1 MALLRDLFLCT
12 LLVTGA
18 PWAVP
23 AGADPA
29 DSRGAD
35 PKTEVG
41 KEQAVKEDELVIV
54 HVPALV
60 AVLAYLENEK
70 GSPLTE
76 AEVLSATDEASAM
89 VMPRSA
95 QRAIEKS
102 RGYTDIDPENA
113 WEEWLAFKETR
124 Q

>member
-1 MALLRDLFLCT
+1 MALLGYLFLCA
-12 LLVTGA
+12 LLITGS
-18 PWAVP
+18 PWAMA

-29 DSRGAD
+29 DSRSGGATA
-35 PKTEVG
+35 PAG
-41 KEQAVKEDELVIV
+41 KEKEVNEDELVIV

-60 AVLAYLENEK
+60 AVLAHLENEK

-76 AEVLSATDEASAM
+76 AEVLSATDEANAM
-89 VMPRSA
+89 VMPKSA

-124 Q
+124 E